1 MVFEKEKQYDVI
13 VTMKYK
19 YRSREFCSKGYYFDT
34 AVKNA
39 DRIAEYIVNQLREA
53 QLGEQLT
60 LELETPFKDSR

>member
-1 MVFEKEKQYDVI
+1 MSWN
-13 VTMKYK
+13 T
-19 YRSREFCSKGYYFDT
+19 SRNRKFWHKGYYVDT

-39 DRIAEYIVNQLREA
+39 DRIAEYIANQLREA